1 MATKK
6 NLPAKQATFDLSIL
20 DNFVAKGHTFM
31 VDKRAEDVLIKWVQ
45 FKEMVEATDKLVRDK
60 IKEQMEK
67 KKVLKIEGETV
78 KVSRRYFGERFE
90 ITDSNLALG
99 MGVAVEEVKVKLDPK
114 AVEKYEKENGELPE
128 CVRLKE
134 RTESVVISGLKE

>member
-90 ITDSNLALG
+90 ITEDR
-99 MGVAVEEVKVKLDPK
+99 K
-114 AVEKYEKENGELPE
+114 
-128 CVRLKE
+128 
-134 RTESVVISGLKE
+134 SVV